1 MKSAQLSAS
10 LPVPPGVGKEEVAFW
25 PWVDRYDRY
34 LDWQI
39 QKVKRLRLI
48 TGSMSLSISA
58 WVKIPERRIHVF
70 FLRLTLFLI
79 VYPCMSMCKGECRRP
94 WRPEAGTGVYKGL
107 WAAKHGCSEPN
118 PGPLQVQQVP
128 LIVPWS
134 SSWHPSYCW
143 LWIWES
149 PRPFPKLEAR
159 VFPNC
164 VGTPCLW
171 CGCCDIRRQLEGPVG
186 LSFFSSAP
194 GLLLPVLCK
203 FFLF

>member
-1 MKSAQLSAS
+1 M
-10 LPVPPGVGKEEVAFW
+10 G
-25 PWVDRYDRY
+25 
-34 LDWQI
+34 WQI
-39 QKVKRLRLI
+39 WQISRLTDTKGQKVKINHRKHV
-48 TGSMSLSISA
+48 SLHLCLSENSR
-58 WVKIPERRIHVF
+58 KKNTFVF

-79 VYPCMSMCKGECRRP
+79 VYPCMYMCKGECRRP

-118 PGPLQVQQVP
+118 PSPLQVQQVP

-186 LSFFSSAP
+186 LSFFSSTP